1 MILQIT
7 VFLAF
12 VGTSLAQGKSRL
24 FHQKILLL
32 DQIVVTF
39 TKGYEERV
47 QKVLY
52 NGLFYF
58 LSSLFQCQA
67 GEKGDRKCKIF
78 SKKRVIQTH
87 GSSFCGESAFM
98 MLETD
103 ERTVICDFKQDF
115 LGHLL
120 FMVII
125 AFLSNDCMK

>member
-7 VFLAF
+7 VFLAL
-12 VGTSLAQGKSRL
+12 VGSSLAQGKSRL
-24 FHQKILLL
+24 LHQKILLL

-67 GEKGDRKCKIF
+67 GEKGDRK
-78 SKKRVIQTH
+78 V
-87 GSSFCGESAFM
+87 
-98 MLETD
+98 
-103 ERTVICDFKQDF
+103 
-115 LGHLL
+115 
-120 FMVII
+120 
-125 AFLSNDCMK
+125 

>member
-7 VFLAF
+7 VFLAY
-12 VGTSLAQGKSRL
+12 VGSSLAQGKSRL
-24 FHQKILLL
+24 LHQKILLL

-67 GEKGDRKCKIF
+67 GEKGDRK
-78 SKKRVIQTH
+78 V
-87 GSSFCGESAFM
+87 
-98 MLETD
+98 
-103 ERTVICDFKQDF
+103 
-115 LGHLL
+115 
-120 FMVII
+120 
-125 AFLSNDCMK
+125 